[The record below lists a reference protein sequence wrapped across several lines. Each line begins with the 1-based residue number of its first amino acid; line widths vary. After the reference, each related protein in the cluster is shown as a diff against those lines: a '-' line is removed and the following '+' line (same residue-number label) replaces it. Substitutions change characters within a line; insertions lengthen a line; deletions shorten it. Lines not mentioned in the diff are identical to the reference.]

1 MWLLVFVL
9 SVEET
14 KRTINFREIYSPQF
28 NYFVKQ
34 KKVTECVPGGERYKR
49 AKNGRL
55 MLKCKCA
62 ECGITKV
69 NFF

>member
-1 MWLLVFVL
+1 MVR
-9 SVEET
+9 S
-14 KRTINFREIYSPQF
+14 YC
-28 NYFVKQ
+28 VKQ

-69 NFF
+69 NFFF